1 MSAEFVTVKKR
12 ETAYRLKVT
21 VMLRYR
27 RKSTAIIELPYPSN
41 SASSTLIPPRKYRQY
56 WIPPRKY
63 RQYWIPPKR
72 HRQYWIPPK
81 RYRQHWIPP
90 KRHRLF
96 FLVFMFSSAT
106 PRSWLLFISSGYM
119 CTVIILRMYYICC
132 LHIKYSVYIIPGSI
146 LYMQIAGSRVSFSDE
161 PIRVGVWTCGQRAPT
176 HTPATPTHTLTCPR
190 HA

>member
-1 MSAEFVTVKKR
+1 MRELKLYFYPSVGGYTKKKNEKKEKKKKHWSR
-12 ETAYRLKVT
+12 RDI
-21 VMLRYR
+21 MLRYQTWTR
-27 RKSTAIIELPYPSN
+27 SSRGKKQGVFGKFSGIKVPNLWSVPVLGRLTAIIWVTVSAKFGTVNSHTAKKLP
-41 SASSTLIPPRKYRQY
+41 STLIPPRKYRQY

-106 PRSWLLFISSGYM
+106 PHSWFIFISSGY
-119 CTVIILRMYYICC
+119 VYYSC
-132 LHIKYSVYIIPGSI
+132 
-146 LYMQIAGSRVSFSDE
+146 D
-161 PIRVGVWTCGQRAPT
+161 
-176 HTPATPTHTLTCPR
+176 
-190 HA
+190 